1 MRRLNTS
8 PLPIIAAFALVVSL
22 SLSLS
27 LSLSG
32 SAFAQPPQ
40 RSPGFPAGLAEAR
53 LIREMH
59 EEIGVDEKTLEKL
72 EKLVEEIR
80 TEEAALKGK
89 VVEAHAKTS
98 ALLDQS
104 MPDEKELMAAVGA
117 ASVLARATREH
128 RVMASLR
135 IRALLTEGQLALF
148 MDIRKK
154 TITKRTEKK
163 KKRARPPGK

>member
-1 MRRLNTS
+1 MRKLCDS
-8 PLPIIAAFALVVSL
+8 PLRIAGVLALVA
-22 SLSLS
+22 
-27 LSLSG
+27 SLSG
-32 SAFAQPPQ
+32 SAFAQERE
-40 RSPGFPAGLAEAR
+40 RSPTFPAGLAEAR

-80 TEEAALKGK
+80 SEEAALKGK
-89 VVEAHAKTS
+89 VVEAHARTS
-98 ALLDQS
+98 ALLDES

-117 ASVLARATREH
+117 ASARARETREH

-135 IRALLTEGQLALF
+135 IRALLTEGQLVLF
-148 MDIRKK
+148 MDVRKR

-163 KKRARPPGK
+163 KKRGRPPGK